1 VAVFPDPFAPA
12 WRPAVALLN
21 HLLRGQP
28 WLRERLAPFSGRSVR
43 LEVPPLAL
51 AMTIG
56 ADGELRQSNAAGAD
70 ATARLSPLTVLR
82 LAAGDEAARAA
93 VEVNGDAA
101 LAAALAGV
109 LRELRWDAAE
119 DLSRLIGDIPAQR
132 LVRLGE
138 GLLAWQ
144 RQALSSLLAAAG
156 EYLVE
161 ERQALPS
168 RSAVAG
174 WVRDVDA
181 LRDDAER
188 LGQRLDRLEQRLD
201 RLERRPERPLDQR
214 DRPVDRP
221 QQRSKRPTRG
231 D

>member
-1 VAVFPDPFAPA
+1 VAVPPDLFAPA
-12 WRPAVALLN
+12 RRPAVALLN

-28 WLRERLAPFSGRSVR
+28 WLRERLVPFSGRSVR

-51 AMTIG
+51 ALTIG
-56 ADGELRQSNAAGAD
+56 VEGELQESDAAAVD
-70 ATARLSPLTVLR
+70 ATARLSPLTVVR
-82 LAAGDEAARAA
+82 LAAGDEAARSS

-109 LRELRWDAAE
+109 LRELRWDAQE

-138 GLLAWQ
+138 GMLAWQ
-144 RQALSSLLAAAG
+144 RQALSSLLAAAS

-161 ERQALPS
+161 ERHALPS
-168 RSAVAG
+168 RSAVEG
-174 WVRDVDA
+174 WARGVDA
-181 LRDDAER
+181 LRDDTER
-188 LGQRLDRLEQRLD
+188 LGQRLEQ
-201 RLERRPERPLDQR
+201 LERRIERL
-214 DRPVDRP
+214 
-221 QQRSKRPTRG
+221 TRG